1 MSTEVEIVDPGTSTP
16 APVKIEAE
24 EETLTVEDANKI
36 TEAISHTTGAL
47 WSLLYTAH
55 SRKAHLALGYKTWN
69 EYIDEKFGISR
80 SAAHALVTQGAVIET
95 LTSVAPEGTKL
106 HFTQAQARAVKK
118 SLDAVASIAAERTV
132 GKTPEEAQ
140 EIINEIVAE
149 REEQDKADRE
159 ALKAKRE
166 AERQKKLEAER
177 EMYEA
182 VATQIIN
189 QAAQE
194 AGYSLTGED
203 AGQAGEY
210 SLTGEDA
217 GQAGE
222 YSLTVDTEESDI
234 STAEVADNPEPK
246 EPQSET
252 NRKAIALRG
261 LYTAIGHVSAIPEPQ
276 EALSIIPQERISKTH
291 SELSEMEQKIHD
303 IIVALEDKY
312 GKSILTRTMTS

>member
-203 AGQAGEY
+203 AGQAEY
-210 SLTGEDA
+210 SLTG
-217 GQAGE
+217 
-222 YSLTVDTEESDI
+222 DTEESDI
-234 STAEVADNPEPK
+234 STTEVADNPEPK

>member
-16 APVKIEAE
+16 APVKIETE

-203 AGQAGEY
+203 AGQAEY
-210 SLTGEDA
+210 SLTGE
-217 GQAGE
+217 
-222 YSLTVDTEESDI
+222 SEESDI
-234 STAEVADNPEPK
+234 STTEVVDNPEPK

-312 GKSILTRTMTS
+312 GKSILARTMTS

>member
-16 APVKIEAE
+16 APVKIETE

-166 AERQKKLEAER
+166 AERQL
-177 EMYEA
+177 
-182 VATQIIN
+182 
-189 QAAQE
+189 
-194 AGYSLTGED
+194 SL
-203 AGQAGEY
+203 
-210 SLTGEDA
+210 
-217 GQAGE
+217 
-222 YSLTVDTEESDI
+222 
-234 STAEVADNPEPK
+234 
-246 EPQSET
+246 
-252 NRKAIALRG
+252 
-261 LYTAIGHVSAIPEPQ
+261 
-276 EALSIIPQERISKTH
+276 
-291 SELSEMEQKIHD
+291 IH
-303 IIVALEDKY
+303 I
-312 GKSILTRTMTS
+312 

>member
-194 AGYSLTGED
+194 AGYSLTGDD

-210 SLTGEDA
+210 SLTA
-217 GQAGE
+217 G
-222 YSLTVDTEESDI
+222 TEESDI
-234 STAEVADNPEPK
+234 STTEVADNPEPK

>member
-1 MSTEVEIVDPGTSTP
+1 MSTEVEIIDPGTSTP

-69 EYIDEKFGISR
+69 EYIDAEFGISR

-203 AGQAGEY
+203 TGQAGEY
-210 SLTGEDA
+210 SLTGED
-217 GQAGE
+217 
-222 YSLTVDTEESDI
+222 EEANT
-234 STAEVADNPEPK
+234 STTDSIDSAEPK

-291 SELSEMEQKIHD
+291 SELSAMEQKIHD
-303 IIVALEDKY
+303 IIVALEEKY
-312 GKSILTRTMTS
+312 GKSILTQTMTS

>member
-16 APVKIEAE
+16 APVKIETE

-194 AGYSLTGED
+194 AGYSLTGDD

-210 SLTGEDA
+210 SLTG
-217 GQAGE
+217 
-222 YSLTVDTEESDI
+222 DTEESDI
-234 STAEVADNPEPK
+234 STTEVADNPEPK

>member
-16 APVKIEAE
+16 APVKIETE

-203 AGQAGEY
+203 AGQAEY
-210 SLTGEDA
+210 SLTG
-217 GQAGE
+217 
-222 YSLTVDTEESDI
+222 DTEESDI
-234 STAEVADNPEPK
+234 STTEVADNPEPK

>member
-1 MSTEVEIVDPGTSTP
+1 MSTEVEIIDPGTSTP
-16 APVKIEAE
+16 APVKIEVE

-36 TEAISHTTGAL
+36 TEAISSTTGAL

-69 EYIDEKFGISR
+69 EYIDAEFGISR

-210 SLTGEDA
+210 SLTGED
-217 GQAGE
+217 E
-222 YSLTVDTEESDI
+222 EINTSTTDTVEN
-234 STAEVADNPEPK
+234 AEPK

-291 SELSEMEQKIHD
+291 SELSAMEQKIHD
-303 IIVALEDKY
+303 IIVALEEKY
-312 GKSILTRTMTS
+312 GKSILTQTMTS

>member
-1 MSTEVEIVDPGTSTP
+1 MSTEVEIIDPGTSTP

-69 EYIDEKFGISR
+69 EYIDAEFGISR

-210 SLTGEDA
+210 SLTGEDEEA
-217 GQAGE
+217 NT
-222 YSLTVDTEESDI
+222 STTDTIDS
-234 STAEVADNPEPK
+234 AEPK

-291 SELSEMEQKIHD
+291 SELSAMEQKIHD
-303 IIVALEDKY
+303 IIVALEEKY
-312 GKSILTRTMTS
+312 GKSILTQTMTS

>member
-1 MSTEVEIVDPGTSTP
+1 MSTEVEIIDPGTSTP

-203 AGQAGEY
+203 AGQAEY
-210 SLTGEDA
+210 SLTG
-217 GQAGE
+217 
-222 YSLTVDTEESDI
+222 DTEESDI
-234 STAEVADNPEPK
+234 STTEVADNPEPK